1 MEEKVFQDNDELIKA
16 KIANN
21 SNLYKKKSFLTKRYK
36 IKNLLRRNKKAYPFK
51 YIFYFLYS
59 LPLIFLLFVMYL
71 LYIKRIKNAKLK
83 SNSSLINPNKELK
96 KSINLNR
103 EELFFDNITVSYEK
117 AIPFIQKNVKGELD
131 PISNSTNDTII
142 LNDTIPLVSA
152 IIPVYN
158 SRNIIQRSIRSI
170 QNQDMKNIEIILV
183 NDFST
188 DDTLSFIESLQK
200 EDQRIK
206 IIKNQKNMGT
216 LYSRSIGVLSA
227 KGKYIFPLDNGDMFL
242 DHNIFST
249 IYNIADKDS
258 FDIVEF
264 RCINSVGF
272 SNINNNILRDVMFTN
287 HPLNLVL
294 TQPELGFF
302 PIQPKN
308 ETGEISIEDNYLWNK
323 CIKTTIYQKAL
334 NLFGE
339 QRYSRFMTFNED
351 LIIVVLLFNV
361 AESFKFIGKYGVL
374 NVPNSGGGGTNQV
387 TMNLYEMYILDTMID
402 FSKEFQKNKK
412 IIVQYTIKLLGR
424 ERFDETLKDEE
435 NKKLFK
441 SILDKIY
448 ECKLIS
454 QEDKDEIKKRSTNFI
469 N

>member
-16 KIANN
+16 KISNN

-103 EELFFDNITVSYEK
+103 EELFFDNITVSYKK

-142 LNDTIPLVSA
+142 LNDTIPL
-152 IIPVYN
+152 
-158 SRNIIQRSIRSI
+158 
-170 QNQDMKNIEIILV
+170 
-183 NDFST
+183 DFST

-242 DHNIFST
+242 DHDVFST
-249 IYNIADKDS
+249 IYNISDKDS

-374 NVPNSGGGGTNQV
+374 
-387 TMNLYEMYILDTMID
+387 
-402 FSKEFQKNKK
+402 
-412 IIVQYTIKLLGR
+412 IK
-424 ERFDETLKDEE
+424 
-435 NKKLFK
+435 
-441 SILDKIY
+441 
-448 ECKLIS
+448 
-454 QEDKDEIKKRSTNFI
+454 
-469 N
+469 

>member
-16 KIANN
+16 KISNN

-103 EELFFDNITVSYEK
+103 EELFFDNITVSYKK

-216 LYSRSIGVLSA
+216 LYSRSIG
-227 KGKYIFPLDNGDMFL
+227 
-242 DHNIFST
+242 
-249 IYNIADKDS
+249 
-258 FDIVEF
+258 
-264 RCINSVGF
+264 
-272 SNINNNILRDVMFTN
+272 
-287 HPLNLVL
+287 
-294 TQPELGFF
+294 
-302 PIQPKN
+302 
-308 ETGEISIEDNYLWNK
+308 
-323 CIKTTIYQKAL
+323 
-334 NLFGE
+334 
-339 QRYSRFMTFNED
+339 
-351 LIIVVLLFNV
+351 
-361 AESFKFIGKYGVL
+361 
-374 NVPNSGGGGTNQV
+374 
-387 TMNLYEMYILDTMID
+387 
-402 FSKEFQKNKK
+402 
-412 IIVQYTIKLLGR
+412 
-424 ERFDETLKDEE
+424 
-435 NKKLFK
+435 
-441 SILDKIY
+441 
-448 ECKLIS
+448 
-454 QEDKDEIKKRSTNFI
+454 
-469 N
+469 